1 MQYMLLIYDDPNA
14 WPELSEEEYG
24 KVYAEYAAVGQL
36 PNTKHSAQLQ
46 PTETARSVR
55 VQNGEP
61 VVSDGPF
68 AETKEVISGLYL
80 VEADSEEEAL
90 RVAATIPTAS
100 RMGGV
105 IEVRQIVER

>member
-1 MQYMLLIYDDPNA
+1 MKYALLLWDDPDA
-14 WPELSEEEYG
+14 WENVSEDDVLSMR
-24 KVYAEYAAVGQL
+24 AEYMAVESYGG
-36 PNTKHSAQLQ
+36 AQLHPAENGKSLRYADGQ
-46 PTETARSVR
+46 PLVT
-55 VQNGEP
+55 
-61 VVSDGPF
+61 DGPF

-80 VEADSEEEAL
+80 IDAESEEEAL

>member
-1 MQYMLLIYDDPNA
+1 MKYALLLFDNPDN
-14 WPELSEEEYG
+14 WQNVDE
-24 KVYAEYAAVGQL
+24 AAVVEMRKDYMAVDSYGG
-36 PNTKHSAQLQ
+36 AQLH
-46 PTETARSVR
+46 PAEEGKTLRYADGRPLVT
-55 VQNGEP
+55 
-61 VVSDGPF
+61 DGPF

-80 VEADSEEEAL
+80 IEADSEEEAL

>member
-1 MQYMLLIYDDPNA
+1 MKYALLLFDNPDN
-14 WPELSEEEYG
+14 WRNVDE
-24 KVYAEYAAVGQL
+24 AAVVEMRKDYMAVDSYGG
-36 PNTKHSAQLQ
+36 AQLH
-46 PTETARSVR
+46 PAEEGKTLRYADGRPLVT
-55 VQNGEP
+55 
-61 VVSDGPF
+61 DGPF

-80 VEADSEEEAL
+80 IEADSEEEAL